1 MEIFIDFGLF
11 EILVASGLAAL
22 ARAIYARPIAR
33 WATLVV
39 SVVAPAALL
48 LLVRGETL
56 RWIAA
61 AALGTS
67 LVNLSIIIGMMRTHA
82 GTV

>member
-1 MEIFIDFGLF
+1 MEIFVDFGLF
-11 EILVASGLAAL
+11 EILAASGLAAL
-22 ARAIYARPIAR
+22 SKAIYKIRLAR

-39 SVVAPAALL
+39 SIVAPAALL
-48 LLVRGETL
+48 LLVRGEAL

-67 LVNLSIIIGMMRTHA
+67 LVNLSMIVSLMRARATP
-82 GTV
+82 V